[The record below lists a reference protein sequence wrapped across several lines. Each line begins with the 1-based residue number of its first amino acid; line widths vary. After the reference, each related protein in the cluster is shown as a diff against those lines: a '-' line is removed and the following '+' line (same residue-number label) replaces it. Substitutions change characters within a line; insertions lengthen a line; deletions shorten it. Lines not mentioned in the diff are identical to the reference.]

1 MQLVSVAYTEYIVWH
16 GSFQHVII
24 TLKDGE
30 YHNQSA

>member
-1 MQLVSVAYTEYIVWH
+1 MQQVSIAYTEYIVWQ
-16 GSFQHVII
+16 GSFQHI